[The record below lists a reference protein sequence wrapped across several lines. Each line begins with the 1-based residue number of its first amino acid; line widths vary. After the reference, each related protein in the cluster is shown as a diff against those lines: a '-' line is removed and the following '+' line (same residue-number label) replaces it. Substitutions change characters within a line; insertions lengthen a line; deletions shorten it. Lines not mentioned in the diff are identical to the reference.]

1 MSGNV
6 APVGRFLLASGI
18 ASDMSRTATPEMA
31 RLSLSLF
38 IPAAEEKSAKSVMVV
53 RDIAIG
59 GTFTTIAALLMQVV
73 RLLEWG
79 IITVKAVFLPPDHIG
94 RIVKRRLKSGTCG
107 GSKLEG

>member
-1 MSGNV
+1 MSGSV

-38 IPAAEEKSAKSVMVV
+38 IPAEEKGESVMVV
-53 RDIAIG
+53 RHITM
-59 GTFTTIAALLMQVV
+59 GTFTTIAALPMEVV
-73 RLLEWG
+73 HLLEWG
-79 IITVKAVFLPPDHIG
+79 IITVKAVLLPPDHIG
-94 RIVKRRLKSGTCG
+94 RIVKRGLQSGTCG

>member
-1 MSGNV
+1 MSGSV
-6 APVGRFLLASGI
+6 APVSRFLLASGI

-31 RLSLSLF
+31 RLSLSPF
-38 IPAAEEKSAKSVMVV
+38 ILEEEKGESVMVV
-53 RDIAIG
+53 RDIAMR

-79 IITVKAVFLPPDHIG
+79 IIITVKAVLLPPDHIG
-94 RIVKRRLKSGTCG
+94 RIVKRGLQSGTCG

>member
-1 MSGNV
+1 MIYISETFLLKWDQKCHQGNKRRQRSRSTSDAKGGLKCVMSGNV

-38 IPAAEEKSAKSVMVV
+38 IPAEEEGESVMV
-53 RDIAIG
+53 RDIAM

-73 RLLEWG
+73 RLLE
-79 IITVKAVFLPPDHIG
+79 
-94 RIVKRRLKSGTCG
+94 
-107 GSKLEG
+107 

>member
-6 APVGRFLLASGI
+6 APASRFLLASGI
-18 ASDMSRTATPEMA
+18 ASDMSRTVTPEMA
-31 RLSLSLF
+31 RLSLSPF
-38 IPAAEEKSAKSVMVV
+38 IPVAEEKGESIMVV
-53 RDIAIG
+53 RGDIAMG
-59 GTFTTIAALLMQVV
+59 GTFTTIAPQLMRVV

-79 IITVKAVFLPPDHIG
+79 IITFKAVLLPPDHIG

>member
-1 MSGNV
+1 MSGSV

-31 RLSLSLF
+31 RLSLCPF
-38 IPAAEEKSAKSVMVV
+38 ILEEEKGESVIVV
-53 RDIAIG
+53 RDIAMG

-73 RLLEWG
+73 HLLEWG
-79 IITVKAVFLPPDHIG
+79 IITVIAVLLPPDHIE
-94 RIVKRRLKSGTCG
+94 RIVKRGLQSGTCG